1 MPRTAE
7 WIDLG
12 EISYSAALEHQIAA
26 RTRVLDGTAPE
37 RLHLLTH
44 PHVYTLGR
52 NADESDVL
60 ADFSWLTDRG
70 VEVVETDRGG
80 QVTYHG
86 PGQLVGYPVVNLSP
100 DRRDVRRYVHDLLE
114 VLVRTL
120 ADFGVEG
127 AARHEADFLGVWVG
141 DDKIASV
148 GVHVKKWVTTHGF
161 SLNVA
166 PDLSYFAG
174 IVPCGLRGIAM
185 TSMALQL
192 GSERTPS
199 VRRVLER
206 VVTHFAD
213 VYDRRMVEV
222 TSEAPAAVAAGAAP

>member
-1 MPRTAE
+1 VTRRTTE
-7 WIDLG
+7 WTDLG
-12 EISYSAALEHQIAA
+12 EISYEAALEHQLA
-26 RTRVLDGTAPE
+26 TRAGVIGGTGPE

-44 PHVYTLGR
+44 SHVYTLGR
-52 NADESDVL
+52 NADEGDVL
-60 ADFSWLTDRG
+60 ADLSWLRDRG

-86 PGQLVGYPVVNLSP
+86 PGQLVGYPVLDLSP

-120 ADFGVEG
+120 HDFGVDG
-127 AARHEADFLGVWVG
+127 AAARHEADFLGVWVG
-141 DDKIASV
+141 RDKIASV

-174 IVPCGLRGIAM
+174 IVPCGLHGIAM

-192 GSERTPS
+192 GAERTPAIRQ
-199 VRRVLER
+199 VMER
-206 VVTHFAD
+206 VVGHFGD
-213 VYDRRMVEV
+213 VYDRRMVEAALPV
-222 TSEAPAAVAAGAAP
+222 PAEAAG